1 MITVP
6 MNRLFQSG
14 SRPSSAFSILPQEL
28 VHMVV
33 DRLMDD
39 DDLDSLRTVALVSS
53 PWYARTREH
62 LFTYIHITHWHDTTI
77 EQCTSRVEGLQKL
90 LALAANPFLAR
101 CVTHLCLYNLSQGW
115 FDGTFEHFGR
125 TLADLLSNLTLL
137 THLWITGE
145 TERSQLTWGGLPKQ
159 VQSALYTLISAPI
172 FYHLTLE
179 YVGDIDLLPFIQ
191 LPNIKELEVSHSGKD
206 PSAGSTILRSKT
218 TATPSRKEMPQSLY
232 NIQRLAVYDCGRM
245 LLNFLQSYSLQL
257 RPKAFTII
265 AAPWDDDTDLAFPI
279 LLNTLAGSVEA
290 YTIEQDSYDPI
301 EDELNTPMPSC
312 VFAFERFPNM
322 KHLTIITLA
331 KFFTSRSDLDPF
343 PMILDQLDRTPQ
355 AASKL
360 ERLKFEFDFS
370 SLDEPLTLRPLDF
383 VIRMK
388 DALSRLDSILSRPSF
403 RHLRGLSL
411 SFNCTCQPV
420 SGPEWEGMKIAILAG
435 MEGLRER
442 KMVPVAINWL
452 VTASTVA
459 QVVPTL
465 AKCRDSL
472 ASNTI
477 GVGGGVSVSS
487 TIARQET
494 RSKESI
500 IRNG

>member
-1 MITVP
+1 
-6 MNRLFQSG
+6 
-14 SRPSSAFSILPQEL
+14 
-28 VHMVV
+28 
-33 DRLMDD
+33 MDD
-39 DDLDSLRTVALVSS
+39 DDLDCLRTVALVSS
-53 PWYARTREH
+53 QWYARTREH

-90 LALAANPFLAR
+90 LAANPFLAR
-101 CVTHLCLYNLSQGW
+101 CVTHLCLYNISQEW

-125 TLADLLSNLTLL
+125 TLANLLSNLTLL

-159 VQSALYTLISAPI
+159 VQNALYALISTPS

-206 PSAGSTILRSKT
+206 PSSGSIVLTSET
-218 TATPSRKEMPQSLY
+218 TAVPPRKEMPPQPLY
-232 NIQRLAVYDCGRM
+232 YIQRLAVYDCGRM
-245 LLNFLQSYSLQL
+245 LLNLFQSHSIQL
-257 RPKAFTII
+257 RPRAFTIG
-265 AAPWDDDTDLAFPI
+265 AAPWDHETDLAFPI

-331 KFFTSRSDLDPF
+331 KFFNSRSDLDPF
-343 PMILDQLDRTPQ
+343 PMILDQLDCTPQ

-370 SLDEPLTLRPLDF
+370 SLDEPLTPRPLDF

-388 DALSRLDSILSRPSF
+388 DAFSRLDSILSRPSF

-420 SGPEWEGMKIAILAG
+420 SGPEWEGMKTAILAG
-435 MEGLRER
+435 MEGLSKR
-442 KMVPVAINWL
+442 KMLTINCFEYDRGRGRG
-452 VTASTVA
+452 
-459 QVVPTL
+459 Q
-465 AKCRDSL
+465 R
-472 ASNTI
+472 
-477 GVGGGVSVSS
+477 
-487 TIARQET
+487 
-494 RSKESI
+494 I
-500 IRNG
+500 IYDCEAGNP